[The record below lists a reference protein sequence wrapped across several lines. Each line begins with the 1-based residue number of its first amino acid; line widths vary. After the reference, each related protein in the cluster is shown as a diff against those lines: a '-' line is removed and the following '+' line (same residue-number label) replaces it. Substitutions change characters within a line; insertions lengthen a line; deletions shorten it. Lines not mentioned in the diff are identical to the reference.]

1 MATASGS
8 ADRRTQ
14 ALTVARELVDDLE
27 AGVVAIAQNLM
38 KAQRLARLLRDSD
51 AQRWLDL
58 ESRGYP
64 ETMELA
70 QLGSC
75 AKYAH
80 RALIGDGP
88 KVFRTSLP
96 ALEAQVEANRS
107 VLDKLKAPTAAKT
120 ANFTELRSTQQLHQ
134 SVSAQIANASDALTN
149 AVAIYERM
157 KSHLYRFAADTLIAL
172 EFGDVAEDLFQSAR
186 QLTDAF
192 IRDHAPKAAEQLLAA
207 NDRLLEGTDEALSA
221 SLTSC
226 RRVLNTVA
234 DSLFPAQADEYVGSD
249 RKSRKVGAD
258 QYNNRLLAYA
268 DARIESGSTKQI
280 LKSQLGH
287 LAARL
292 DAVYDKAC
300 KGVHADVTVE
310 EARMVMIQTYLF
322 LAELA
327 RLHASASAEPQR

>member
-1 MATASGS
+1 MATANESS
-8 ADRRTQ
+8 DRRAQ
-14 ALTVARELVDDLE
+14 ALAVARQLVDDLE
-27 AGVVAIAQNLM
+27 TGTVAIAQNLM

-64 ETMELA
+64 ETMDLI

-80 RALIGDGP
+80 RALIGDGL

-96 ALEAQVEANRS
+96 ALEAQVEANRA

-120 ANFTELRSTQQLHQ
+120 ANFLELQSTQQLHK
-134 SVSAQIANASDALTN
+134 SVSSQIANARDSLTN
-149 AVAIYERM
+149 SVAIFERM

-172 EFGDVAEDLFQSAR
+172 EFGDVVEDLFQSAR

-234 DSLFPAQADEYVGSD
+234 DSLFPAQANQYVGAD
-249 RKSRKVGAD
+249 QKPRKVGPE

-268 DARIESGSTKQI
+268 DARIASGSTSQLIKT
-280 LKSQLGH
+280 QLGH

-292 DAVYDKAC
+292 DAVYEKAC

-327 RLHASASAEPQR
+327 RLHSAPSSA

>member
-1 MATASGS
+1 VASVNERS
-8 ADRRTQ
+8 DRRAE
-14 ALTVARELVDDLE
+14 ALVVARELVDDLE
-27 AGVVAIAQNLM
+27 SGVVSIAQNLM

-64 ETMELA
+64 ETLA
-70 QLGSC
+70 LTELGSC
-75 AKYAH
+75 EKYAH
-80 RALIGDGP
+80 RALVGEGH

-96 ALEAQVEANRS
+96 ALEAQVDANRA
-107 VLDKLKAPTAAKT
+107 VLDKFKAPVATKT
-120 ANFTELRSTQQLHQ
+120 ANFMELRSTQQLHQ
-134 SVSAQIANASDALTN
+134 GVSAQIANARDTLTGS
-149 AVAIYERM
+149 VAIFERM

-172 EFGDVAEDLFQSAR
+172 EFGDVVEDLFESAR
-186 QLTDAF
+186 QITDAF

-207 NDRLLEGTDEALSA
+207 NDRLREGTDEALSA

-234 DSLFPAQADEYVGSD
+234 DSLFPAQTGEYVGSD
-249 RKSRKVGAD
+249 NRPRKVGAE

-268 DARIESGSTKQI
+268 DARIASGSTRQLIKT
-280 LKSQLGH
+280 QLGH

-292 DAVYDKAC
+292 DAVYEKAC

-327 RLHASASAEPQR
+327 RLPAAEPRA